1 MHVGEILATKT
12 KEDAEKRKQL
22 HELKAEM
29 EREMKVIFSPVYNLP
44 YTGLCSLTYLDYS
57 WVCCYIIVFDVM
69 NSVSCSGDPR
79 VSMHLS

>member
-29 EREMKVIFSPVYNLP
+29 EHEMKVIFSPVYNLP

-57 WVCCYIIVFDVM
+57 
-69 NSVSCSGDPR
+69 
-79 VSMHLS
+79 

>member
-1 MHVGEILATKT
+1 MKLLLRFHPLFHAITVFIVCHMHVGEILATKT

-29 EREMKVIFSPVYNLP
+29 EHEMKVIFSPVYNLP

-57 WVCCYIIVFDVM
+57 
-69 NSVSCSGDPR
+69 
-79 VSMHLS
+79 